1 VSKEPDMDRY
11 TTHTNS
17 ETHVVTLRDDSRRMV
32 GRVAPVGGN
41 WAGKL
46 VQRLGAGEIEVRPSR
61 DAAVVAVCDLA
72 AAADGSGR

>member
-1 VSKEPDMDRY
+1 MDRY

-17 ETHVVTLRDDSRRMV
+17 DTHVVTLRDDSRRMV

-46 VQRLGAGEIEVRPSR
+46 VHRLGAGEIEVRPTR
-61 DAAVVAVCDLA
+61 DSAVAALA
-72 AAADGSGR
+72 DMARRTA